1 MEETVDSRGK
11 QLTWR
16 EEGIRIEVPAGAVP
30 EGKLAMIGVR
40 KYETVHTQFTFLD
53 DAEPISPVYE
63 LYCSHKVF
71 QERIQLSFTS
81 INPAGT
87 NQRCFMQASRVPR
100 WKEDF
105 TPEYQFSCIPGGE
118 FKPQSGGTIHLER
131 LNCYLVVAS
140 KLTLNLTTT
149 PVVDIPI
156 NSHCISCH
164 ISLRSQTQATL
175 EEIVWDWRHCI
186 SYT

>member
-71 QERIQLSFTS
+71 QKRVKISFTS
-81 INPAGT
+81 IDPAGT
-87 NQRCFMQASRVPR
+87 NQRCFVQTSREPH
-100 WKEDF
+100 WKKDV
-105 TPEYQFSCIPGGE
+105 TPEYQFNRIPGGE
-118 FKPQSGGTIHLER
+118 FKPQSGGVIHLKR
-131 LNCYLVVAS
+131 LNCYLAVAS
-140 KLTLNLTTT
+140 ELFALILNCMQMFCFNKLSLSFT
-149 PVVDIPI
+149 PPFSQVIDP
-156 NSHCISCH
+156 SHSGE
-164 ISLRSQTQATL
+164 SG
-175 EEIVWDWRHCI
+175 
-186 SYT
+186 

>member
-1 MEETVDSRGK
+1 MTSVGKADYINERLEETVDSRGK

-16 EEGIRIEVPAGAVP
+16 EEGIRIEVPARAVP

-40 KYETVHTQFTFLD
+40 KYETVHTQFTFLGN
-53 DAEPISPVYE
+53 AEPISPVYE

-71 QERIQLSFTS
+71 KKKIQLSFTS

-87 NQRCFMQASRVPR
+87 DQQCFMQASRVPR

-140 KLTLNLTTT
+140 KLTYLMTNS
-149 PVVDIPI
+149 VVHFPI
-156 NSHCISCH
+156 NSC
-164 ISLRSQTQATL
+164 
-175 EEIVWDWRHCI
+175 
-186 SYT
+186 